1 MNAGMLTYRL
11 QRPGLLKKVIV
22 LESVSSTN
30 DYAVASNLAAD
41 TLVITSEQVSGKGRF
56 GRVWHSSPG
65 KNISLTLVKE
75 FRISVDEIHNV
86 GFYSSIKLLEAVRD
100 SLTGSNCTVSL
111 KWPNDVL
118 LNGKKVAGMLLD
130 SRDLK
135 NPVKR
140 MAIGIGVNV
149 NEDSFEGELSG
160 KATSILIETGS
171 EACIEELVVAFM
183 EKFYEELGL
192 IDDSAALMSRWKS
205 HCKHIGQLVR
215 FRLLSDGEEKLAFVE
230 DINSNGSLK
239 LRAGDGAARSY
250 YSGEISLIL
259 QQPAQPA

>member
-11 QRPGLLKKVIV
+11 QKPGLLRKLIV

-30 DYAVASNLAAD
+30 EYAFANNLESD
-41 TLVITSEQVSGKGRF
+41 TLVIAPEQVSGKGRF
-56 GRVWHSSPG
+56 GRAWHSSPG
-65 KNISLTLVKE
+65 KNISLTLVKN

-86 GFYSSIKLLEAVRD
+86 GFYSSLKLLEAIRD
-100 SLTGSNCTVSL
+100 SLTDRNFTVSL

-149 NEDSFEGELSG
+149 NEESFEGELAG
-160 KATSILIETGS
+160 KATSVLIETGS
-171 EACIEELVVAFM
+171 EASIEELVVSFLQ
-183 EKFYEELGL
+183 KFYDELL
-192 IDDSAALMSRWKS
+192 LTEDSIALMNKWRSY
-205 HCKHIGQLVR
+205 CNHIGKEVR
-215 FRLLSDGEEKLAFVE
+215 FRLLADGEEKLAFVE
-230 DINSNGSLK
+230 DINSDGSLK
-239 LRAGDGAARSY
+239 LRSGDGAVRSY
-250 YSGEISLIL
+250 YSGEISLIV